1 MGKSKISFGS
11 EPLMREV
18 PPGTT
23 AIIQIGKLK
32 EVLNLDE
39 WTYGPTEWGDKY
51 SIPVVILSHPSYESF
66 PVETTWQSKSGA
78 AELLYYYF
86 FTVEGEPKTF
96 DWDVNKEFEGKWN
109 LIRFEDGRYK
119 LEQ

>member
-1 MGKSKISFGS
+1 M
-11 EPLMREV
+11 
-18 PPGTT
+18 
-23 AIIQIGKLK
+23 
-32 EVLNLDE
+32 DE